1 MTTARTRRWPI
12 SLFAILALQSVVF
25 SCGCA
30 DSLLLHPSRDPM
42 DVPSGTSRSTIA
54 FGGGTL
60 EAWTTS
66 TATSGV
72 PDAYVLAFDG
82 NASRAEACAS
92 RVAALMHDRAVTV
105 WAVNYPG
112 YGASDGEASLDR
124 MAPAALVAY
133 DELARVAA
141 GKPILVY
148 GNSMGATVALH
159 VATKRPVVAAVLQ
172 NPPPLRR
179 LILWRHGW
187 WNLWLLALPV
197 ALSVPGEL
205 DAIGSAESA
214 RVPAVFI
221 TAREDSIVPPEHQDA
236 VYEAYGGPKRRVS
249 APGGHND
256 RLDAATQDAV
266 RDALREFVK

>member
-1 MTTARTRRWPI
+1 MTTPTSRRWPVP
-12 SLFAILALQSVVF
+12 LAAIALLQLVVF

-30 DSLLLHPSRDPM
+30 DSLLLHPSRDAFA
-42 DVPSGTSRSTIA
+42 DVVGIERREIA
-54 FGGGTL
+54 FSGGVL
-60 EAWTTS
+60 ETWIARS
-66 TATSGV
+66 RENVA

-82 NASRAEACAS
+82 NASRAEACAR
-92 RVAALMHDRAVTV
+92 RVAALLDDRAVEV

-112 YGASDGEASLDR
+112 YGASDGEAELDR
-124 MAPAALVAY
+124 LAPAGLVAY
-133 DELARVAA
+133 DELHGAA
-141 GKPILVY
+141 GDKPILLY

-159 VATKRPVVAAVLQ
+159 VATKRPAVAAVLQ

-205 DAIGSAESA
+205 DAVESAATA

-221 TAREDSIVPPEHQDA
+221 TAEDDSIVPPSHQD
-236 VYEAYGGPKRRVS
+236 VVFESYGGPKRRVF
-249 APGGHND
+249 AAGGHND
-256 RLDAATQDAV
+256 RIAPATRDAV
-266 RDALREFVK
+266 RAALREFVK